1 MLLTFTVHEED
12 VMKKSIASVALVAGA
27 LALESS
33 PRAAVRL
40 LIPSQDP
47 GPPFYASIDRPPGG
61 QIFQDGEWAAIPFL
75 RDPDCVLSDS
85 NLIVAFDL
93 RAFRCPLTVHGFDI
107 YKNGPP
113 PIDPVPVYALLM
125 GDGAVPIWF
134 VRWSELQAAI
144 AEGQLYIWDLR
155 SLPSLLIGS
164 ASFFEFVNQIGIL
177 RPQGAGN
184 GKIEV
189 VSSGTLNDGREFQF
203 SVREMGVDQISTLR
217 HVRIEF
223 R

>member
-1 MLLTFTVHEED
+1 
-12 VMKKSIASVALVAGA
+12 MKKSIAPVALIAGVLA
-27 LALESS
+27 LASS

-61 QIFQDGEWAAIPFL
+61 QIFQDGVWAAIPFL
-75 RDPDCVLSDS
+75 RDPDCVEPDS

-93 RAFRCPLTVHGFDI
+93 RAFGCSLSVNGFAI

-113 PIDPVPVYALLM
+113 PIDPVPVYALLR
-125 GDGAVPIWF
+125 GNGAVPIWF

-144 AEGQLYIWDLR
+144 ADDVLYIEDLR
-155 SLPSLLIGS
+155 SLPSLVIGS
-164 ASFFEFVNQIGIL
+164 ASFFEFVNQIGVL
-177 RPQGAGN
+177 RPQGPGN
-184 GKIEV
+184 GKIEIA
-189 VSSGTLNDGREFQF
+189 SSGALNDGRDFQF
-203 SVREMGVDQISTLR
+203 SVREMGVDQVSTLR

>member
-1 MLLTFTVHEED
+1 
-12 VMKKSIASVALVAGA
+12 MKKSIAWVALVAGA

-40 LIPSQDP
+40 LIPSEDP

-61 QIFQDGEWAAIPFL
+61 QIYQDGVWAAIPFL
-75 RDPDCVLSDS
+75 RDTACVEPDS

-93 RAFRCPLTVHGFDI
+93 RAFGCSLAVNGFAI

-125 GDGAVPIWF
+125 GNGAVPIWF

-144 AEGQLYIWDLR
+144 ADGELTIGELAA
-155 SLPSLLIGS
+155 LPSLLIGS
-164 ASFFEFVNQIGIL
+164 ASFFEFVNQIGTL
-177 RPQGAGN
+177 RPQGPGN
-184 GKIEV
+184 GKIEIA
-189 VSSGTLNDGREFQF
+189 SSGTLNDGREFQF

>member
-1 MLLTFTVHEED
+1 
-12 VMKKSIASVALVAGA
+12 MKKSIAPVVLIAGV

-61 QIFQDGEWAAIPFL
+61 QIFQDGVWAAIPFL
-75 RDPDCVLSDS
+75 RDPDCVEADS

-93 RAFRCPLTVHGFDI
+93 RAFGCALSVNGFAI

-113 PIDPVPVYALLM
+113 PIDPVPVYALLR
-125 GDGAVPIWF
+125 GNGPVPIWF
-134 VRWSELQAAI
+134 VRWSELRAAI
-144 AEGQLYIWDLR
+144 ADDVLYIGDLR
-155 SLPSLLIGS
+155 SLPSLVIGS
-164 ASFFEFVNQIGIL
+164 ASFFEFVNQIGVL
-177 RPQGAGN
+177 RPQGPGN
-184 GKIEV
+184 GKIEIA
-189 VSSGTLNDGREFQF
+189 SSGTLNDGREFQF

>member
-1 MLLTFTVHEED
+1 MR
-12 VMKKSIASVALVAGA
+12 KSIAW
-27 LALESS
+27 LAVPATVMCLETFTHAS
-33 PRAAVRL
+33 VRL
-40 LIPSQDP
+40 WIPLQDP
-47 GPPFYASIDRPPGG
+47 GPPFYASIARPPGG

-75 RDPDCVLSDS
+75 RATDCVLPDS
-85 NLIVAFDL
+85 NLLDGFDL

-144 AEGQLYIWDLR
+144 ADGELSIGELA

-164 ASFFEFVNQIGIL
+164 ASFFEYVNQIGVL
-177 RPQGAGN
+177 RRQGPGN
-184 GKIEV
+184 GKIEIA
-189 VSSGTLNDGREFQF
+189 SSGTLNDGREFQF
-203 SVREMGVDQISTLR
+203 SVREAGVEQISTLR
-217 HVRIEF
+217 HIRIEF